1 VQPRTCGVV
10 GCRRTIRYRFVAH
23 AAVAEARCGLHGLIY
38 WPVCRRA
45 IGVALV
51 VGTILMVINQADVLL
66 SGHISSLVLAK
77 NGLTYLVPFS
87 VATYSALATNR
98 IT

>member
-1 VQPRTCGVV
+1 M
-10 GCRRTIRYRFVAH
+10 
-23 AAVAEARCGLHGLIY
+23 
-38 WPVCRRA
+38 CRRA

-51 VGTILMVINQADVLL
+51 VGTILMVINQADVLM
-66 SGHISSLVLAK
+66 SGHISSLVIAK
-77 NGLTYLVPFS
+77 IGLTYLVPFS